1 MCRFMARLLMSLA
14 EHRCLF
20 HLAQPPS
27 CLHSRASKSQL
38 SWQSRDGVTSGHGE
52 WERGAAQLL
61 PDHSRA
67 SALTARISIRSTLRS
82 IYFFPLVLPSTSF
95 CIFIF
100 ILDSLPFFMIFT
112 ATLMLSQGGHLRRL
126 TSLRP
131 LVFSSS

>member
-1 MCRFMARLLMSLA
+1 MCRFMARLVMSLA

-38 SWQSRDGVTSGHGE
+38 SWQSRDGLTSGHGE

-61 PDHSRA
+61 PDQSRA

-82 IYFFPLVLPSTSF
+82 IYFFPLALPSTSF

-100 ILDSLPFFMIFT
+100 ILRPIKVT
-112 ATLMLSQGGHLRRL
+112 PQLRKQNGDI
-126 TSLRP
+126 
-131 LVFSSS
+131 SSC